1 MAETSTSSATR
12 GGNSQRGGGR
22 GNRRGYWRHRNRGG
36 RGGASST
43 ANATTT
49 EGSQPEQREQEQSVA
64 NAPEPVAARAPPIQ
78 PSSVAEPFAQQD
90 GQSARGGRSGRGGR
104 GGGGGR
110 RGRGGGAQRSIVISH
125 RGGRAPPAGISRISE
140 TSLRP
145 AADDS
150 AQQAGLSAVAAE
162 FVPRQPVT
170 ASSSRAPKSKPPKPT
185 PAPLRVA
192 EKSTAEDLPT
202 RIHEDIDN
210 GQYECVICTNEV
222 VRTSK
227 VWSCSICWTVLHIH
241 CVKKW
246 YKNQME
252 KKKDDPQPDQIMDW
266 RCPGCNSNLVEEPGS
281 YHCWCGKEIDMKPI
295 SGLPPH
301 TCGNTCSKPR
311 ATCPHPCPLMC
322 HAGPCPPCTLMGPTQ
337 TCFCGKHEVTR
348 RCSETDYAKGG
359 WSCHEECG
367 DLLPCGEHTCSQPC
381 HSGLCGA
388 CKVPMPA
395 VCYCGKEEKVI
406 TCDQRDDVLDSF
418 NYGQLQP
425 STADEAQTEE
435 GEWFEGSFK
444 CQHVCDRPFD
454 CGKHT
459 CQRPCHSQDEETAHC
474 PFSPDVVTHCNCGK
488 TSLESM
494 SIGPRASCEDPVPHC
509 DKPCGKAFPCG
520 HFCPEKCHV
529 GACPPCFQ
537 YIDVSCRC
545 GKVTARSV
553 CHQGTV
559 EQPQCFRT
567 CRAQLNCGRHECGAR
582 CCPGEKKASERRK
595 QKRTAN
601 ENFEPEHICLQVCGR
616 QLKCGTHTCQQ
627 LCHRGPC
634 MACPEAIFEEISCSC
649 GRTVLHPPQPC
660 GTRPPECRF
669 NCRRPR
675 SCGHPMVDHQCHSD
689 DVECP
694 KCPFLVERSCICGKK
709 VLKNQPCWFEE
720 ARCGLPCGKK
730 LKCGLHECKKP
741 CHKPGE
747 CEDVGVPGKHC
758 SQICGRTMVSCE
770 HTCADQCHAPYPC
783 KEDKPC
789 QSKTFITCPCQ
800 RRKQEVRCQATR
812 FNPWPH
818 KDTTLKC
825 DEECLRIQRNQLLA
839 AALKVDPESHKDDHI
854 PYSDKTLKLF
864 CENIS
869 WSQTQE
875 REFRVFASSK
885 EKRLRFKPM
894 QPHQRA
900 FLHSLAE
907 DYGLDSESQDP
918 EGHRHVCI
926 FKTPR
931 FVAAPQKTLAQC
943 LRLLQ
948 ANKPALVAS
957 PSPQPVV
964 QAFNALL
971 LANPRFGLT
980 VDEVE
985 KELSKDLA
993 TASRSGPALTFQTSF
1008 LPSDEILI
1016 KAVPNFT
1023 AASIMTSTP
1032 QTIESALTALKAS
1045 ISKTIWRN
1053 GGGIARNV
1061 ILCHADDS
1069 LIVLRR
1075 EGGDSSA
1082 NTGGWNAVAS
1092 RGAKRAV
1099 VGPKASSSASGSTA
1113 KLTLGGLGNGRA
1125 GGAFVA
1131 LRRLEL
1137 RKKKEAEEKAVVDDW
1152 EKEVEREEK
1161 EASGKEEE
1169 KKGESSGSGSEKEE
1183 EVEEEEHKSEG
1194 SENRSESENEKEAE
1208 AVQVNGTKESEK
1220 QLEMDASIQEEEEEP
1235 QQGQAAV
1242 ALVDA

>member
-1 MAETSTSSATR
+1 MAEAAPAASSSR
-12 GGNSQRGGGR
+12 GGSSQRGGGR
-22 GNRRGYWRHRNRGG
+22 GTRRGFWRHRNRGG
-36 RGGASST
+36 RGGASPSSSSTTT

-49 EGSQPEQREQEQSVA
+49 EGSSQPVQRERQQQQQQQQPVIDVSQPLAAPIAPSHPPASVPDSSSQPGGQSV
-64 NAPEPVAARAPPIQ
+64 
-78 PSSVAEPFAQQD
+78 
-90 GQSARGGRSGRGGR
+90 RGGRSGRGGR
-104 GGGGGR
+104 GGNGGR
-110 RGRGGGAQRSIVISH
+110 RGRGSANQRSVVTSH
-125 RGGRAPPAGISRISE
+125 RGGRAPPAGDQA
-140 TSLRP
+140 P
-145 AADDS
+145 N
-150 AQQAGLSAVAAE
+150 AGLSVVAAE
-162 FVPRQPVT
+162 FVPGQPAATPPRQAPQP
-170 ASSSRAPKSKPPKPT
+170 RAPKPRPPKSA
-185 PAPLRVA
+185 PAPPRVT
-192 EKSTAEDLPT
+192 EKSTADDLPT

-227 VWSCSICWTVLHIH
+227 VWSCSICWTVLHLQ

-252 KKKDDPQPDQIMDW
+252 KKKDDPQPDQVMDW
-266 RCPGCNSNLVEEPGS
+266 RCPGCNSNLMEKPET
-281 YHCWCGKEIDMKPI
+281 YHCWCGKDVDMKPI
-295 SGLPPH
+295 SGLAPH

-322 HAGPCPPCTLMGPTQ
+322 HSGPCPPCTLMGPTQ

-367 DLLPCGEHTCSQPC
+367 DLLPCGEHTCPQPC

-395 VCYCGKEEKVI
+395 ICYCGKEKKVV
-406 TCDQRDDVLDSF
+406 TCEQRDDVLESF

-425 STADEAQTEE
+425 PTEE
-435 GEWFEGSFK
+435 EIEVEENEWFEGSFR
-444 CQHVCDRPFD
+444 CQHVCGRRFD
-454 CGKHT
+454 CGNHT
-459 CQRPCHSQDEETAHC
+459 CQQPCHPQDEETAHC
-474 PFSPDVVTHCNCGK
+474 PLSPDVVTHCNCGK
-488 TSLESM
+488 TLLKSM
-494 SIGPRASCEDPVPHC
+494 SVEPRTSCEDPVPHC
-509 DKPCGKAFPCG
+509 DKPCDRPLPCG
-520 HFCPEKCHV
+520 HSCPEKCHV

-537 YIDVSCRC
+537 YVEVTCRC
-545 GKVTARSV
+545 GKVAARSV

-582 CCPGEKKASERRK
+582 CCPGEKKATERRK

-601 ENFEPEHICLQVCGR
+601 ENYEVEHICLQVCGR

-634 MACPEAIFEEISCSC
+634 MACPEAIFDEIGCSC

-675 SCGHPMVDHQCHSD
+675 ACGHPMVDHQCHPD

-720 ARCGLPCGKK
+720 ARCGLPCGRK

-747 CEDVGVPGKHC
+747 CEDVAVPGKHC
-758 SQICGRTMVSCE
+758 AQVCGRTMVSCE
-770 HTCADQCHAPYPC
+770 HTCADQCHSPYPC

-818 KDTTLKC
+818 KDTVLKC

-839 AALKVDPESHKDDHI
+839 AALKIDLESHKDDHI
-854 PYSDKTLKLF
+854 PYSDKTLKMF
-864 CENIS
+864 RES
-869 WSQTQE
+869 VTWAQSQE
-875 REFRVFASSK
+875 REFRVFASSSD

-894 QPHQRA
+894 PPHQRA

-931 FVAAPQKTLAQC
+931 FVAAPQKTLAESY
-943 LRLLQ
+943 RSLQ
-948 ANKPALVAS
+948 ANRPAPVVVPEKPK
-957 PSPQPVV
+957 PVV

-971 LANPRFGLT
+971 LTNPRFGLT
-980 VDEVE
+980 AEEVE

-993 TASRSGPALTFQTSF
+993 AASRSGPALTFQTSF
-1008 LPSDEILI
+1008 LPTEEIII

-1023 AASIMTSTP
+1023 AASIITSTP
-1032 QTIESALTALKAS
+1032 QTVESALTSLKAS
-1045 ISKTIWRN
+1045 IFKTISRN
-1053 GGGIARNV
+1053 GGSVARNV

-1069 LIVLRR
+1069 LNVLRR
-1075 EGGDSSA
+1075 EGADSSTA

-1092 RGAKRAV
+1092 RGAKRVAAA
-1099 VGPKASSSASGSTA
+1099 VGPKVPAAGSRT
-1113 KLTLGGLGNGRA
+1113 TLGLGSGRA
-1125 GGAFVA
+1125 GGGAFVA
-1131 LRRLEL
+1131 LRKLEL
-1137 RKKKEAEEKAVVDDW
+1137 KKKREAEQKAVVDDW
-1152 EKEVEREEK
+1152 EKEVE
-1161 EASGKEEE
+1161 KEEE
-1169 KKGESSGSGSEKEE
+1169 DKSEGSGSGSEKGGAQPSGSGSGTEKEPEAEE
-1183 EVEEEEHKSEG
+1183 PF
-1194 SENRSESENEKEAE
+1194 SES
-1208 AVQVNGTKESEK
+1208 S
-1220 QLEMDASIQEEEEEP
+1220 
-1235 QQGQAAV
+1235 
-1242 ALVDA
+1242 